1 MPAPIAKRFVRLVD
15 RATDRATGRPDEVRV
30 FVDQDAADR
39 YASALPA
46 DRVIAVSMA
55 FPCTWRGSRYVP
67 DVPGFYP
74 FAPGE
79 LSR

>member
-1 MPAPIAKRFVRLVD
+1 MNKPNAKRFVRLVD
-15 RATDRATGRPDEVRV
+15 RAVDRATGRPDEERV

-39 YASALPA
+39 YASALPTG
-46 DRVIAVSMA
+46 RVVATKMD